1 MNIGE
6 ASAKSGLP
14 AKTIRYYEEAKV
26 APAPTRSASGY
37 RDYSDNDVHLLR
49 FIHTARRLGFSL
61 EECRE
66 LISLYT
72 DPHRASADVKA
83 IAERKISEIDRKMK
97 NLKSM
102 KRTLTTLIN
111 KCHGDDRPD
120 CPILKGLAMEE
131 ESEFHEN

>member
-6 ASAKSGLP
+6 ASARSGLP
-14 AKTIRYYEEAKV
+14 AKTIRYYEEANV
-26 APAPTRSASGY
+26 APAPLRSEAGY
-37 RDYSDNDVHLLR
+37 RDYNETDVHLLR

-66 LISLYT
+66 LVSLYT
-72 DPHRASADVKA
+72 DPNRASADVKA
-83 IAERKISEIDRKMK
+83 IATRKIEEIDQKMK

-111 KCHGDDRPD
+111 QCHGDDRPD
-120 CPILKGLAMEE
+120 CPILEGFAKEE
-131 ESEFHEN
+131 KSNTHEN

>member
-6 ASAKSGLP
+6 AATRSGLP
-14 AKTIRYYEEAKV
+14 AKTIRYYEEANV

-37 RDYSDNDVHLLR
+37 RDYSENDVHLLR

-66 LISLYT
+66 LVSLYA
-72 DPHRASADVKA
+72 DPHRASADVKT

-97 NLKSM
+97 NLRSM

-111 KCHGDDRPD
+111 ECHGDDRPD
-120 CPILKGLAMEE
+120 CPILKGLAKEE

>member
-6 ASAKSGLP
+6 ASARSGLP
-14 AKTIRYYEEAKV
+14 AKTIRYYEEANV
-26 APAPTRSASGY
+26 APAPTRSTSGY
-37 RDYSDNDVHLLR
+37 RDYGENDVHLLR

-66 LISLYT
+66 LVSLYT
-72 DPHRASADVKA
+72 DPNRASADVKA
-83 IAERKISEIDRKMK
+83 IAKRKIAEIDRKLK

-102 KRTLTTLIN
+102 KRTLTTLIDE
-111 KCHGDDRPD
+111 CHGDDRPD
-120 CPILKGLAMEE
+120 CPILKGLAREE

>member
-6 ASAKSGLP
+6 ASARSGLP
-14 AKTIRYYEEAKV
+14 AKTIRYYEEANV
-26 APAPTRSASGY
+26 APSLARSTSGY
-37 RDYSDNDVHLLR
+37 RDYGENDVHLLR

-66 LISLYT
+66 LVSLYT
-72 DPHRASADVKA
+72 DPNRASADVKA
-83 IAERKISEIDRKMK
+83 IAKRKIAEIDRKLK

-102 KRTLTTLIN
+102 KHTLTTLIDE
-111 KCHGDDRPD
+111 CHGDDRPD

>member
-6 ASAKSGLP
+6 ASEKSGLP
-14 AKTIRYYEEAKV
+14 AKTIRYYEEANV
-26 APAPTRSASGY
+26 APAPMRSASGY
-37 RDYSDNDVHLLR
+37 RDYSENDVHLLR

-66 LISLYT
+66 LVSLYT
-72 DPHRASADVKA
+72 DPRRASADVKA
-83 IAERKISEIDRKMK
+83 IAERKIADIDRKLK

-120 CPILKGLAMEE
+120 CPILKGLTMEE
-131 ESEFHEN
+131 ESTIHEN

>member
-6 ASAKSGLP
+6 ASARSGLP
-14 AKTIRYYEEAKV
+14 AKTIRYYEEANV
-26 APAPTRSASGY
+26 APSPARSTSGY
-37 RDYSDNDVHLLR
+37 RDYGENDVHLLR

-66 LISLYT
+66 LVSLYT
-72 DPHRASADVKA
+72 DPNRASADVKA
-83 IAERKISEIDRKMK
+83 IAKRKIAEIDRKLK

-102 KRTLTTLIN
+102 KRTLTTLIDE
-111 KCHGDDRPD
+111 CHGDDRPD
-120 CPILKGLAMEE
+120 CPILKGLAREE